1 MSSVSSPPPP
11 PQSGTFR
18 RDDFAQIHQHLI
30 DLLQGIASLN
40 PPTSSQ
46 SALGVS
52 GSSSQL
58 NLLASTN
65 PSPAVAPTPGGTPVI
80 QEADVLKL
88 VQNLQASIANA
99 QSQLNS
105 LKGLDLSA
113 EEQVAIAGA
122 HVETLKKYR
131 KLREDVGN
139 MNVWRQVVGQKE
151 AASGDPMEE

>member
-1 MSSVSSPPPP
+1 
-11 PQSGTFR
+11 
-18 RDDFAQIHQHLI
+18 
-30 DLLQGIASLN
+30 
-40 PPTSSQ
+40 
-46 SALGVS
+46 
-52 GSSSQL
+52 
-58 NLLASTN
+58 
-65 PSPAVAPTPGGTPVI
+65 VI

-139 MNVWRQVVGQKE
+139 MNVWRPVVGQKE